1 MAEVDFKAPVTARQH
16 AWMGAW
22 WRRVGTLRDAPSQME
37 GMVLS
42 ITCIACVLFIW
53 WVITLGEGDSR
64 LVDVYTLPSPADT
77 FASLPLLW
85 ERGLSISALT
95 SLSRVFGGFLIA
107 AAIGVPLGLISG
119 SYMRVGAFFKPV
131 SIFGRNVPIAA
142 LIPLTLIWFGLG
154 EVQKVM
160 FIFLA
165 AVAFVHFD
173 SSSAARAVPDRFLE
187 TAYTLGARQ
196 NWTKGLRLCLI
207 VAAVYAL
214 VAALGWSL
222 LQEDVRVADDVK
234 SAGFWLR
241 AVLGLVLGC
250 GLWFPLLSH
259 QALRK
264 VVVPMAMPDVVNSL
278 RLLFGLAF
286 GYIMLAEVINAK
298 RGLGALIITSQ
309 RQGPREHIY
318 LCLAIIALLAWGI
331 DRFILMIQR
340 QAFPYLKHG
349 QD

>member
-1 MAEVDFKAPVTARQH
+1 MAEPDPKAPVAARQRD
-16 AWMGAW
+16 WLSAW
-22 WRRVGTLRDAPSQME
+22 WQRVGTLRDVPSQLE
-37 GMVLS
+37 GMLLS
-42 ITCIACVLFIW
+42 VACIVSLLVIW
-53 WVITLGEGDSR
+53 WVITVGDGDHR
-64 LVDVYTLPSPADT
+64 LVDAYTLPSPADT

-119 SYMRVGAFFKPV
+119 SYLRVGAFVKPV

-142 LIPLTLIWFGLG
+142 LIPLTLIWFGLD

-165 AVAFVHFD
+165 AVAFIHFD

-187 TAYTLGARQ
+187 TAYTLGARR

-207 VAAVYAL
+207 VAAVYAG

-222 LQEDVRVADDVK
+222 LQQDVRVADDVTR
-234 SAGFWLR
+234 AGFWLR
-241 AVLGLVLGC
+241 ALLGFALGM
-250 GLWFPLLSH
+250 GLWYPLLSH
-259 QALRK
+259 QVLRK

-318 LCLAIIALLAWGI
+318 LCLVIIALLAWGI

-340 QAFPYLKHG
+340 QAFPYLKYG